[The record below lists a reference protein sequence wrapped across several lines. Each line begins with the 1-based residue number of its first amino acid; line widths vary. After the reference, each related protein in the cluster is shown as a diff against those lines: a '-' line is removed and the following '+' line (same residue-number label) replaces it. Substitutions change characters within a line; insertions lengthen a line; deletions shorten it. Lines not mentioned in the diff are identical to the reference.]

1 MKFPRGFAKLMLNPL
16 GCKGIDM
23 GPVERKHL
31 ALIVFA
37 VACLAGA
44 LVLLFSAV
52 APIQAD
58 VELVYLRATGR
69 ETDVLIEWETGSED
83 TTFGFNLYRAES
95 PELGEAIKLNEQM
108 IPAKSFPDM
117 IGAKYSY
124 LDADVE
130 LGVTYHYWL
139 EFLDTGGPVTFG
151 PEAATVGAT
160 PTPTATSTPS
170 QTPVPTFTRTATSTP
185 TKTPTATWTALATET
200 PTFTPTA
207 APSPTAT
214 LALTETPTFTPTTVP
229 SPTAT
234 LALTETP
241 TARPAVTVSATATS
255 TASPTVTPV
264 RVGDVTPT
272 ATPESKVLSNIAEP
286 SETPEGSSQA
296 GGTSSRSP
304 TAARLTTSI
313 SPLLLLA
320 SVTSFLGV
328 VILAAAL
335 VVAWRLGL

>member
-1 MKFPRGFAKLMLNPL
+1 
-16 GCKGIDM
+16 M

-31 ALIVFA
+31 ALIVSA
-37 VACLAGA
+37 VVCLVSAS
-44 LVLLFSAV
+44 VLLFSAV

-58 VELVYLRATGR
+58 VELVYFRATGG

-95 PELGEAIKLNEQM
+95 PELSEAIKLNEQM
-108 IPAKSFPDM
+108 IPAKAFPEM
-117 IGAKYSY
+117 IGAKYSHV
-124 LDADVE
+124 DADVE
-130 LGVTYHYWL
+130 VGVTYHYWL
-139 EFLDTGGPVTFG
+139 EFLDTDGPVTFG

-200 PTFTPTA
+200 PTFTPT
-207 APSPTAT
+207 
-214 LALTETPTFTPTTVP
+214 TVP

-234 LALTETP
+234 LALTESP

-255 TASPTVTPV
+255 TASPTLTPV

-272 ATPESKVLSNIAEP
+272 ATPESKVLSYIAEP
-286 SETPEGSSQA
+286 SETQEGSSQA
-296 GGTSSRSP
+296 GGSPSRSP

-320 SVTSFLGV
+320 SVTSFLGA

-335 VVAWRLGL
+335 IVARRLGL

>member
-31 ALIVFA
+31 ALIVSA

-117 IGAKYSY
+117 IGAKYSHM
-124 LDADVE
+124 DADVE

-139 EFLDTGGPVTFG
+139 EFLDTETGGPVTFG

-185 TKTPTATWTALATET
+185 TKTPTATWTALA
-200 PTFTPTA
+200 
-207 APSPTAT
+207 
-214 LALTETPTFTPTTVP
+214 TETPTFTPTTVP